1 MNLDEI
7 TIDQE
12 FIELA
17 KAEMAKEPRLRPC
30 KMCFHY
36 ETCVKTKGVKSY
48 NYGAACF
55 VTNEQML
62 RALLLQEKKRA
73 REQQAKLWE
82 KLDVMQIMIGGAD
95 MIREDILDM
104 LEMEYKRLQIKAET
118 DDATYA
124 KNKRNLERLRMC
136 YAQMKA
142 SMAKIES
149 EYRRFIEYWNAQ
161 MFADEKGH
169 YNAEY
174 DKHNH
179 NIGFC
184 TYLFYCIYDKMYMNN
199 SNVEAFAKVLNG
211 LPGRDVLSE
220 SDIKRYLIKI

>member
-36 ETCVKTKGVKSY
+36 ETCVKTKGVKDY

-73 REQQAKLWE
+73 AISQAKLNE
-82 KLDVMQIMIGGAD
+82 KMDVMNVMVSGAD
-95 MIREDILDM
+95 MIREDVLEM
-104 LEMEYKRLQIKAET
+104 LEFEYRRLDIKAKN
-118 DDATYA
+118 DDATYQ
-124 KNKRNLERLRMC
+124 KNKRNLDRMAKC

-142 SMAKIES
+142 SMHTFECQ
-149 EYRRFIEYWNAQ
+149 YRKLSI
-161 MFADEKGH
+161 
-169 YNAEY
+169 
-174 DKHNH
+174 
-179 NIGFC
+179 IGILKC
-184 TYLFYCIYDKMYMNN
+184 LLMKK
-199 SNVEAFAKVLNG
+199 AFS
-211 LPGRDVLSE
+211 VLSLINTHIT
-220 SDIKRYLIKI
+220 SDSALTFSSACMRSCSCQLKMLKGSLRP